1 VGRWQR
7 ADYNRDRIQNPFFDA
22 IEMPAM
28 PRDSESTLAA
38 LANVLRQYWGYD
50 RFLPLQAEA
59 MNCVLQGRD
68 SVVVLPTGGGKSLCF
83 QAPAVCLP
91 GLALVVS
98 PLISLMKDQ
107 VDSLRNCGVPAAF
120 ANSTQSAAER
130 RRVADDVRAGRL
142 RLLYLAPERLLTE
155 GTLEFLQS
163 VRVSLVAIDE
173 AHCISSWGHDFR
185 PEYRALRVLQE
196 AFPGV
201 GIHAYTATASET
213 VRRDI
218 AGQLQLR
225 DPEFLV
231 GSFDRPNLVYKVQ
244 RRHDRLRQIR
254 EALERHRG
262 EAGIIYCIA
271 RKDVDQTTAALQE
284 LGYRALPYH
293 AGLSDDERRRN
304 QEAFIEDEADTIVAT
319 VAFGMGID
327 KPNVRYVIH
336 AGMPKSL
343 EHYQQESGRA
353 GRDGLE
359 AECCLFYSGA
369 DYGVWK
375 RIIEDSEPSAR
386 EGALKSLS
394 AMLNFCSG
402 VQCRHRAIVAYFGQ
416 QYPAA
421 TCHACDVCLG
431 QLDLVAEPLTIGQ
444 KILSCVMR
452 LQQRFGGDYTAKV
465 LNGSNDQRILQLG
478 HNRLSTWGL
487 LADENLRTIRDWI
500 EQLVSQEFLVK
511 VGEYNQLQVTPA
523 GWRVL
528 RGEVT
533 PRLLRPARPA
543 KAAKPAPSED
553 SWEGVDR
560 GLFDELRRLRHE
572 RAAAQ
577 HVPAY
582 IVFGDASLRDM
593 ARRRPSSLAGF
604 RQVNGVGDKKLA
616 DYGQEFVE
624 RIVAYCQ
631 ANQLPL
637 DVPPPAGVPAAL
649 PEPRLR
655 PPPGV
660 TALTAFPLFRQGLS
674 VEQVAQ
680 RLARA
685 PSTARGYLC
694 LFIQQERITDPS
706 PWVDP
711 ATVARIVDAVGQVG
725 AERLKAVF
733 DVLGGQVSYEQIRIV
748 VLCMKNADV

>member
-1 VGRWQR
+1 
-7 ADYNRDRIQNPFFDA
+7 
-22 IEMPAM
+22 MPTD
-28 PRDSESTLAA
+28 RDSNRASLVD
-38 LANVLRQYWGYD
+38 VLRHYWGYD
-50 RFLPLQAEA
+50 RFLPLQEQA
-59 MNCVLQGRD
+59 MRCVLQGRD

-83 QAPAVCLP
+83 QAPAMCLP
-91 GLALVVS
+91 GLAVVVS

-107 VDSLRNCGVPAAF
+107 VDSLRHCGVPAACS
-120 ANSTQSAAER
+120 NSTLSASER

-155 GTLEFLQS
+155 GTLEFLRS
-163 VRVSLVAIDE
+163 ANVSLVAIDE

-185 PEYRALRVLQE
+185 PEYRSLRVLKE
-196 AFPGV
+196 AFPHV
-201 GIHAYTATASET
+201 GIHAYTATASDP

-218 AGQLQLR
+218 AEQLQLR
-225 DPEFLV
+225 DPEILV

-254 EALERHRG
+254 EVLERHRG
-262 EAGIIYCIA
+262 ESGIIYCIA
-271 RKDVDQTTAALQE
+271 RKDVDQTTAALRE

-293 AGLSDDERRRN
+293 AGLSDDDRHRN

-375 RIIEDSEPSAR
+375 SIIGESEPAAR

-394 AMLNFCSG
+394 AILNFCTG
-402 VQCRHRAIVAYFGQ
+402 VQCRHRAIVEYFGQ
-416 QYPAA
+416 QLQAA
-421 TCHACDVCLG
+421 TCDACDVCLG
-431 QLDLVAEPLTIGQ
+431 QLDLVDDPLTIGQ

-465 LNGSNDQRILQLG
+465 LSGSKEQRILQLG
-478 HNRLSTWGL
+478 HDRLSTWGL

-511 VGEYNQLQVTPA
+511 VGEYNQLRVTPE

-543 KAAKPAPSED
+543 QAAKAAAPED

-582 IVFGDASLRDM
+582 VVFGDASLRDM
-593 ARRRPSSLAGF
+593 ARRRPSTPAGF
-604 RQVNGVGDKKLA
+604 RQINGVGDKKLA
-616 DYGQEFVE
+616 DYGQAFVE

-637 DVPPPAGVPAAL
+637 DVPPPVGAMAPVSAPPIPPTPGAA
-649 PEPRLR
+649 
-655 PPPGV
+655 
-660 TALTAFPLFRQGLS
+660 AQTAFPLFRQGLS
-674 VEQVAQ
+674 VEQVVQ

-685 PSTARGYLC
+685 PSTVRGYLC

-711 ATVARIVDAVGQVG
+711 ATAQRVVDAAGQVG
-725 AERLKAVF
+725 TERLKPVF
-733 DVLGGQVSYEQIRIV
+733 DLLGGQVSYDQIRIV
-748 VLCMKNADV
+748 VWCLKNADLA